1 MEHFVADTLLC
12 DMYPTCPDGAETR
25 FEPSDNFDLCLG
37 LSDDSLD
44 LFSEVVQ
51 PQTPSAP
58 TYETPYLNYSPVS
71 VSFTYGADLGDI
83 DAATIRLL
91 LDCYQQKL
99 VPALTPAQVY
109 PKSPW
114 QILHI
119 PKVHETLGEV
129 LVRGDAGNPRVALFF
144 AVLSAA
150 AYHVDALGPEES
162 KEDSTIPWKVLGQ
175 RFRCRAKE
183 RLKSSFRSLS
193 SKGQMEDYTDMLL
206 ALLSMVTVC
215 VSQKCLLEHLGIQ
228 Y

>member
-1 MEHFVADTLLC
+1 MQQVATILSSTNSESVEKLLNDLDAQVDLLEHDETFCIGPFGVARLQRSGIPAMEAPEDCEIDSITAGWEDFPMEHFVADTVLC

-91 LDCYQQKL
+91 LDC
-99 VPALTPAQVY
+99 
-109 PKSPW
+109 
-114 QILHI
+114 
-119 PKVHETLGEV
+119 
-129 LVRGDAGNPRVALFF
+129 
-144 AVLSAA
+144 
-150 AYHVDALGPEES
+150 
-162 KEDSTIPWKVLGQ
+162 
-175 RFRCRAKE
+175 
-183 RLKSSFRSLS
+183 
-193 SKGQMEDYTDMLL
+193 
-206 ALLSMVTVC
+206 
-215 VSQKCLLEHLGIQ
+215 
-228 Y
+228 